1 MSVRFSCDATTSANH
16 TDADRSACPE
26 RMRRVLYCVGKRSFR
41 ECFCQVTTES
51 NQGVSDK
58 QTPARLTTKESMIL
72 AAFSVLYTI
81 NIAVSNISLQLVT
94 VPVSRLTPIQER
106 QLTSQFHQ
114 VVRASTPLFTIIIST
129 VVLRTR
135 FSAMK
140 LVSLLPVV
148 AGVGFA

>member
-1 MSVRFSCDATTSANH
+1 
-16 TDADRSACPE
+16 
-26 RMRRVLYCVGKRSFR
+26 
-41 ECFCQVTTES
+41 
-51 NQGVSDK
+51 
-58 QTPARLTTKESMIL
+58 MIL

-94 VPVSRLTPIQER
+94 VPVSHDLPSLYSFVSESEINVPQTTLALR
-106 QLTSQFHQ
+106 QDPHVRIVSRTNPRQFHQ
-114 VVRASTPLFTIIIST
+114 VVRASTPLFTILISS
-129 VVLRTR
+129 VILRTR